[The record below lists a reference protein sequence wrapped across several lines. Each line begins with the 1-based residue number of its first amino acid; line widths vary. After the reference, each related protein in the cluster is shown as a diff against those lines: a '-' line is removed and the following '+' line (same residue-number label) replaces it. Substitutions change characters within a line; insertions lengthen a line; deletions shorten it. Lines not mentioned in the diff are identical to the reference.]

1 MNKPQPTAKKTP
13 AKKPIAAALRVNEQE
28 YRNLVET
35 SHDLIWSLD
44 AQGRW
49 TFVNAA
55 VRRIYG
61 YEPAEMLG
69 RPFTDFLTPAQA
81 EIDLAA
87 FARIK
92 AGTPHFNYET
102 VHQRKDGSPVWL
114 NFNAMVLCDKE
125 GEVLG
130 TTGTAQDVSERR
142 RSEIA
147 RDLSLSL
154 TRATLESTAD
164 GILVI
169 NSEGKIETFNRV
181 FVQMWRL
188 PAEVLATKD
197 DCSSSQVPRSSQS
210 TRRRKA
216 RQL

>member
-1 MNKPQPTAKKTP
+1 M
-13 AKKPIAAALRVNEQE
+13 
-28 YRNLVET
+28 ET
-35 SHDLIWSLD
+35 SHDLIWSVD
-44 AQGRW
+44 IQGRW

-114 NFNAMVLCDKE
+114 SFNAIVRRDNQ
-125 GEVLG
+125 GAVLG
-130 TTGTAQDVSERR
+130 TVCGFA
-142 RSEIA
+142 
-147 RDLSLSL
+147 
-154 TRATLESTAD
+154 
-164 GILVI
+164 
-169 NSEGKIETFNRV
+169 
-181 FVQMWRL
+181 
-188 PAEVLATKD
+188 VLAGVGVWLAFR
-197 DCSSSQVPRSSQS
+197 QPRPAPAG
-210 TRRRKA
+210 A
-216 RQL
+216 R